1 MHGRELLDTLQK
13 LIKVKE
19 EVAKKLEVARAN
31 KEIGLSQEAQ
41 VTLFAEGDE
50 LEFLTGKEA
59 LYFSRNRYAFKDGD
73 TARQIV
79 FSVLEGSATTRFVV
93 IGSRPLATH
102 STDA

>member
-1 MHGRELLDTLQK
+1 MRLRKEVGLKWER
-13 LIKVKE
+13 LIKVKD

-59 LYFSRNRYAFKDGD
+59 LLKETSLYMKVMKAF
-73 TARQIV
+73 
-79 FSVLEGSATTRFVV
+79 
-93 IGSRPLATH
+93 
-102 STDA
+102 